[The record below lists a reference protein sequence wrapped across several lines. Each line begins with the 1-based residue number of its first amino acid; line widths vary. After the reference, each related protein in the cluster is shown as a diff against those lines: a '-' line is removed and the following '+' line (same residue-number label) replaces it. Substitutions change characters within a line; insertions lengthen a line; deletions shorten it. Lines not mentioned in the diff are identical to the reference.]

1 MSRLLFLILI
11 LLFLDLFA
19 YNVLKQT
26 SKGRISYPVSIDKHA
41 FIYQKK
47 DLCLEED
54 EEFRF
59 FEYFGILSAKDPDL
73 HYQKKEDSIDIT
85 LNGREF
91 HFPYTVKEKE
101 VIEHETVLIR
111 EVPVYIERPAVSSAQ
126 RPIEADPVSHEPYL
140 RLLRPKDSFP
150 SGTEISTIIATV
162 RSAIDTNETVTIDYS
177 LVNPNVTGTY
187 PICFLG
193 EFHSCSMNVEI
204 Y

>member
-19 YNVLKQT
+19 YNILKQT
-26 SKGRISYPVSIDKHA
+26 SKGRIPYPVSIDKHA

-47 DLCLEED
+47 DLCLDED
-54 EEFRF
+54 EEIRF

-73 HYQKKEDSIDIT
+73 YYQKKEDSIDIT
-85 LNGREF
+85 LNGKEF

-101 VIEHETVLIR
+101 VIERETVLIR
-111 EVPVYIERPAVSSAQ
+111 EVPVYIERPEVSSAQ

-150 SGTEISTIIATV
+150 LGTEISTIIATV

-177 LVNPNVTGTY
+177 LVNPNEPGTY
-187 PICFLG
+187 PISFLG
-193 EFHSCSMNVEI
+193 EVHSCSMNVEI